1 MAESFNNLFEDEENK
16 IPVTP
21 PPPSDNSTSQSHHS
35 ELQNI
40 NGGRNDFI
48 QGILDG
54 LRLSRFVKR
63 KK

>member
-1 MAESFNNLFEDEENK
+1 MNK
-16 IPVTP
+16 FKRI
-21 PPPSDNSTSQSHHS
+21 NEL

>member
-1 MAESFNNLFEDEENK
+1 MNK
-16 IPVTP
+16 FKRI
-21 PPPSDNSTSQSHHS
+21 NEL

-40 NGGRNDFI
+40 NGGRNYFI

>member
-1 MAESFNNLFEDEENK
+1 MKKFKAISEK
-16 IPVTP
+16 
-21 PPPSDNSTSQSHHS
+21 

-48 QGILDG
+48 QGIIDG